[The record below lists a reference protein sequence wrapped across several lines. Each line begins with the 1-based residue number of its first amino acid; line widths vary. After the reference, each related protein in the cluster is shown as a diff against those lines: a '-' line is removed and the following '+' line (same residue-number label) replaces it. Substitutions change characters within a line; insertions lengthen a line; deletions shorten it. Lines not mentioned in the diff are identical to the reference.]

1 MNNQTI
7 QVLRASFPLA
17 CVVIGGLLWLVR
29 PDSAAIVQT
38 LFTMGGVRNTT
49 RGAIVCSVAHQA
61 ADAKEKNI
69 EPGRSKI

>member
-38 LFTMGGVRNTT
+38 LFTMGGV
-49 RGAIVCSVAHQA
+49 AHQS